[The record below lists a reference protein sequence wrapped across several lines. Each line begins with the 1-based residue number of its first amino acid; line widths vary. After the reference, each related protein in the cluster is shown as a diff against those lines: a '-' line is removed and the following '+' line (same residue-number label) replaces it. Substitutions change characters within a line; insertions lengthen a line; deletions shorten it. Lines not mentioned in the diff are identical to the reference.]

1 MVRIILD
8 IALIALSI
16 LLTAAVL
23 LQGRGSGIG
32 MAFGGDSNV
41 YRTKRGLERVL
52 SNATIAIAVLLF
64 LAAFANAFI

>member
-1 MVRIILD
+1 MIHTILNVVV
-8 IALIALSI
+8 IVLSAV
-16 LLTAAVL
+16 LVAAIL

-52 SNATIAIAVLLF
+52 FIATIVLSVVLFAV
-64 LAAFANAFI
+64 AFANALV